1 MKKLFKIFTNFYFLA
16 SLLFLCWMIFI
27 DSNNLINQFKLSRK
41 LSELEDRKEYYLE
54 RKEKIKAEREELM
67 GNPELMEK
75 FAREKYLMKKESEDL
90 YVIVKK

>member
-1 MKKLFKIFTNFYFLA
+1 MKRFFKLTTNFYFLA
-16 SLLFLCWMIFI
+16 GAFFLCWMIFI

-67 GNPELMEK
+67 SNPELMEK
-75 FAREKYLMKKESEDL
+75 FAREKYMMKKESEDL